1 MTRKYWI
8 ETYGCE
14 MNKAESAAIEAILR
28 AAGFTSA
35 AHPREADSVILNT
48 CSVRNTA
55 ENRIWG
61 RIGFYGGLKKHRR
74 FRLVVTG
81 CMAEHRKVAL
91 LEYGIVDDVVGTRDK
106 TSLPFM
112 LIRAADGETVIE
124 KPNHSEYRFF
134 ASHLGNDPHKAFV
147 PIMNGCDN
155 FCSYCIVPYV
165 RGREVSR
172 PFSSIL
178 DEIDNLDRRGIKE
191 ITLLGQNVNS
201 YTDRQG
207 GKLRD
212 FADLLAAVAARVD
225 AIRWIRFIS
234 SHPKDFTE
242 RIASVMAS
250 SSRFCRYLHLPV
262 QNGSDRILHEMNRR
276 YTASQYIDLVGMI
289 RSYLPGIALST
300 DILVGFPGETEKDV
314 EATISLMESVRF
326 SEAYTYYYNP
336 IDGTPASLRTDSV
349 PEEEKLE
356 RLSRVITIQ
365 QRITREEKIKRLGTV
380 PEVFAERISKRSEA
394 EILGRTPQNDMAVF
408 PGDPS
413 LIGSFLRIRLKSL
426 SGNTFY
432 GEVQA

>member
-1 MTRKYWI
+1 
-8 ETYGCE
+8 
-14 MNKAESAAIEAILR
+14 
-28 AAGFTSA
+28 
-35 AHPREADSVILNT
+35 
-48 CSVRNTA
+48 
-55 ENRIWG
+55 
-61 RIGFYGGLKKHRR
+61 
-74 FRLVVTG
+74 
-81 CMAEHRKVAL
+81 
-91 LEYGIVDDVVGTRDK
+91 
-106 TSLPFM
+106 
-112 LIRAADGETVIE
+112 
-124 KPNHSEYRFF
+124 
-134 ASHLGNDPHKAFV
+134 
-147 PIMNGCDN
+147 
-155 FCSYCIVPYV
+155 
-165 RGREVSR
+165 
-172 PFSSIL
+172 
-178 DEIDNLDRRGIKE
+178 
-191 ITLLGQNVNS
+191 
-201 YTDRQG
+201 
-207 GKLRD
+207 
-212 FADLLAAVAARVD
+212 
-225 AIRWIRFIS
+225 
-234 SHPKDFTE
+234 
-242 RIASVMAS
+242 
-250 SSRFCRYLHLPV
+250 
-262 QNGSDRILHEMNRR
+262 MNRR